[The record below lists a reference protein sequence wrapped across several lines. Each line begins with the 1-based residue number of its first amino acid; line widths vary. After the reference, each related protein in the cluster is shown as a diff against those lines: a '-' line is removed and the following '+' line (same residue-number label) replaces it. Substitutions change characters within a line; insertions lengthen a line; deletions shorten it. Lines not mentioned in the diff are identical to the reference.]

1 MSTVV
6 LEDAPAPAARG
17 QCADG
22 GPCGEGQRLGEI
34 RLAALPSAA
43 GTARRFAQRM
53 LRTWGLDRID
63 ALGDAAE
70 LVTSE
75 LVTNAVRAAIQAG
88 QRPGNDAG
96 PRGHRPGLVIIRLLV
111 LRGSLF
117 VEVWDAD
124 PAPPAPREPAADAES
139 GRGLLLVA
147 ALSTAWNHY
156 RLPAG
161 GKVVWAE
168 LPARGRR

>member
-6 LEDAPAPAARG
+6 LEDATTSAARG
-17 QCADG
+17 QCAGG
-22 GPCGEGQRLGEI
+22 GPYGEGQRLGEI

-53 LRTWGLDRID
+53 LRAWGLDRID
-63 ALGDAAE
+63 ALRDAAE

-75 LVTNAVRAAIQAG
+75 LVTNAVRATALAG

-96 PRGHRPGLVIIRLLV
+96 PRGHWPGLVIIRMLM

-124 PAPPAPREPAADAES
+124 PAPPAPRRSAADAES

-147 ALSTAWNHY
+147 ALSIAWNHY
-156 RLPAG
+156 RLAAG

-168 LPARGRR
+168 LPARGR